1 MTYSVW
7 EFFFFSSCL
16 LKVNL
21 DAATREETLQDV
33 TSASRAC
40 FDEAQRRIYLLME
53 KDSYRRFLRS
63 KLILELSQA
72 DASVARE
79 KEKSGWD
86 TAAIRQENAGG
97 A

>member
-1 MTYSVW
+1 
-7 EFFFFSSCL
+7 
-16 LKVNL
+16 
-21 DAATREETLQDV
+21 
-33 TSASRAC
+33 
-40 FDEAQRRIYLLME
+40 ME